1 MRIIF
6 LFILAIITILPHH
19 AASAADHRE
28 LLYNFEVLRP
38 NHTAK
43 PKVELGTPVRI
54 EETLTR
60 GLHAVPGEN
69 RVYLSW
75 RLLKTDA
82 PDAAFQLY
90 RQENGGDDAQ
100 KLLTPQPLTQ
110 TTDFTDTDVTP
121 GATYTYEVRT
131 AGDEKTSATTT
142 VTVNAPPENMA
153 PAYHRIPLRDNITP
167 ARIAVGDLNGDGRW
181 DFVILHPNYGI
192 DPGGKPC
199 PDGTTYK
206 LDAYLDDGTFLW
218 RYDLG
223 PGIEP
228 GVWYSPFIVYDFDGD
243 GRAEVA
249 LKTAPTSVTRDETGR
264 VTDGPEH
271 LTILDGMT
279 GNPLAHADWPPRS
292 DRLGDYNRK
301 NRNQLTVAWLDG
313 KTPCIIALRGTYKA
327 LFAHAWQYKD
337 NALKPVW
344 QWDGD
349 EENPVI
355 RSQGAHNSQ
364 VADVDG
370 DGRDEILLGSAM
382 LDDDGTLLWSS
393 GVGHSDSAILTA
405 IDPKREGMQVL
416 LGVEV
421 SHETRGVCMVDA
433 KTGRQIWNMNRPTKH
448 VGGAMA
454 TDLDPTKPG
463 LECFAAEDSKGGSS
477 DRYLLDAKGTLYGE
491 AQDVPG
497 TRDWVW
503 WDADRQRELFAGVRG
518 GAPDAPR
525 FRVTKYKGEEYA
537 EILEGRVMMIADL
550 YGDWRE
556 EIVTALPGELRVYT
570 TAIPAGDRR
579 ATLMADP
586 KYRVDVINRSQGYAQ
601 APVPSYYLGE

>member
-1 MRIIF
+1 MRLTSF
-6 LFILAIITILPHH
+6 LALTFLAIFPLT
-19 AASAADHRE
+19 AADHRE
-28 LLYNFEVLRP
+28 LLYNFEVTRP
-38 NHTAK
+38 NHAAK
-43 PKVELGTPVRI
+43 PKVELGTETRI
-54 EETLTR
+54 EETFNR
-60 GLHAVPGEN
+60 GLTAVTTREN
-69 RVYLSW
+69 HVYLSW
-75 RLLKTDA
+75 RLLKTDT
-82 PDAAFQLY
+82 PDTGFQIY
-90 RQENGGDDAQ
+90 RDE

-121 GATYTYEVRT
+121 GEIYTYALHT
-131 AGDEKTSATTT
+131 GDEKTVITAIAQNFETE
-142 VTVNAPPENMA
+142 NAA

-181 DFVILHPNYGI
+181 DFVVLHPNYGI
-192 DPGGKPC
+192 DPAGKPC

-249 LKTAPTSVTRDETGR
+249 LKAAPKDVKRDETGR

-279 GNPLAHADWPPRS
+279 GKPLAHADWPPRS

-337 NALKPVW
+337 GALKPVW

-349 EENPVI
+349 KENPVI

-370 DGRDEILLGSAM
+370 DGRDEILIGSAM

-393 GVGHSDSAILTA
+393 GVGHTDSAILTV

-421 SHETRGVCMVDA
+421 AHETRGVCMVDA
-433 KTGRQIWNMNRPTKH
+433 KTGRQIWNLNRPTKH

-454 TDLDPTKPG
+454 TDLDPAKPG
-463 LECFAAEDSKGGSS
+463 LECFAAEDSKGGSR

-503 WDADRQRELFAGVRG
+503 WDADRQREHFAGVRG
-518 GAPDAPR
+518 DTPR
-525 FRVTKYKGEEYA
+525 FRVTKYKGEEYP

-556 EIVTALPGELRVYT
+556 EIVTALPGELRIYATV
-570 TAIPAGDRR
+570 IPAADRR